1 MRRREILLRPQ
12 SWLTLQICPS
22 RGGGSISVFR
32 LILQRKVFLNL
43 ARRFL
48 IGPYANEYICV
59 TRCSINVSVEAERA
73 PNDVHQSL
81 TDARQVVCRQV
92 KCFETGGATCFD
104 TKRRDRFIYTGQNES
119 AGTVTSQVGAQVSK
133 RTSSFSVKFQKIGAS

>member
-1 MRRREILLRPQ
+1 M
-12 SWLTLQICPS
+12 
-22 RGGGSISVFR
+22 FR

-48 IGPYANEYICV
+48 IGPYANEPIVQICV

-73 PNDVHQSL
+73 PNDGHQSL
-81 TDARQVVCRQV
+81 TNARQVVCRQV

-133 RTSSFSVKFQKIGAS
+133 RDVIIFRQIPKKLARLELP